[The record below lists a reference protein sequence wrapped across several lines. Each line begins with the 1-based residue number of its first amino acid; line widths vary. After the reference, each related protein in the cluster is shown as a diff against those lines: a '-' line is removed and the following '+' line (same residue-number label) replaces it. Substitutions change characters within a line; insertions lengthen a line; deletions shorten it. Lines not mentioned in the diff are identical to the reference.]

1 VTGVELLNWARG
13 PGLQIA
19 MIVFIV
25 GVAIRFI
32 EMWLLGKSPDFAEA
46 RGSAAA
52 GGWRTLFTRSLPMPG
67 ALKRA
72 PLVFLG
78 GYVFHIGF
86 FITFLFYA
94 PHILFLRGVTGFSWP
109 ALPAY
114 LIDVIG
120 LVSIAAL
127 VAVLVHRLTDPVR
140 RFLSRT
146 GDYVAWAATFLPL
159 LTGYFAY
166 HRLVTDYT
174 TMLALHV
181 LSFELLLV
189 LIPLTKLMHTF
200 TFAVSRWY
208 NGAIAGRKGVKV

>member
-1 VTGVELLNWARG
+1 MTGVELLNWARG

-19 MIVFIV
+19 LAVFVV
-25 GVAIRFI
+25 GVAIRLL
-32 EMWLLGKSPDFAEA
+32 EMWLLGRKPDLSEA
-46 RGSAAA
+46 RGSALG
-52 GGWRTLFTRSLPMPG
+52 GGWRTFFTRSLPMAG

-78 GYVFHIGF
+78 GYVFHVGF
-86 FITFLFYA
+86 FVTFLFYA
-94 PHILFLRGVTGFSWP
+94 PHILFLRGATGYTWP

-127 VAVLVHRLTDPVR
+127 VALLVHRVTDPVR
-140 RFLSRT
+140 RFLSRA
-146 GDYVAWAATFLPL
+146 GDYVAWIATFLPL

-166 HRLVTDYT
+166 HRLLTDYT

-200 TFAVSRWY
+200 TFVVARWY
-208 NGAIAGRKGVKV
+208 NGAFAGRKGVKV

>member
-1 VTGVELLNWARG
+1 MTGVELLNWARG
-13 PGLQIA
+13 PGLQISLA
-19 MIVFIV
+19 VFVI
-25 GVAIRFI
+25 GTAIRLL
-32 EMWLLGKSPDFAEA
+32 EMWLLGRKPDLSEA
-46 RGSAAA
+46 RGSGIA
-52 GGWRTLFTRSLPMPG
+52 GGWRTLFTRSWPMQG
-67 ALKRA
+67 ALKRV
-72 PLVFLG
+72 PLVYIG
-78 GYVFHIGF
+78 GYVFHVGF
-86 FITFLFYA
+86 FVTFLFYA
-94 PHILFLRGVTGFSWP
+94 PHILFLRGATGFTWP

-127 VAVLVHRLTDPVR
+127 VALLVHRLTDPVR

-146 GDYVAWAATFLPL
+146 GDYVAWLATFLPL

-200 TFAVSRWY
+200 TFAVARWY
-208 NGAIAGRKGVKV
+208 NGAIAGRRGVKV

>member
-1 VTGVELLNWARG
+1 MTGVALLNWARG
-13 PGLQIA
+13 PGLQVA
-19 MIVFIV
+19 LVVFVV
-25 GVAIRFI
+25 GTAIRLL
-32 EMWLLGKSPDFAEA
+32 EMWLLGRSPDLAEA

-78 GYVFHIGF
+78 GYVFHLGF
-86 FITFLFYA
+86 FIAFLFYA
-94 PHILFLRGVTGFSWP
+94 PHILFLRGATGFGWP

-120 LVSIAAL
+120 LASMVAL
-127 VAVLVHRLTDPVR
+127 VALLVNRVTDPVR
-140 RFLSRT
+140 RFLSRA
-146 GDYVAWAATFLPL
+146 GDYVAWTATFLPL

-189 LIPLTKLMHTF
+189 LIPFTKLMHTF
-200 TFAVSRWY
+200 TFAVARWY
-208 NGAIAGRKGVKV
+208 NGAIAGRRGVKV

>member
-19 MIVFIV
+19 LAVFTV
-25 GVAIRFI
+25 GTAIRLL
-32 EMWLLGKSPDFAEA
+32 EMWLLGRKPDLSEA
-46 RGSAAA
+46 RASAAA
-52 GGWRTLFTRSLPMPG
+52 GGWRTLFTRSLPMEG
-67 ALKRA
+67 ALKRS
-72 PLVFLG
+72 PLVFIG
-78 GYVFHIGF
+78 GYVFHVGF
-86 FITFLFYA
+86 FVTFLFYA
-94 PHILFLRGVTGFSWP
+94 PHILFLRSATGFGWP

-114 LIDVIG
+114 LIDVVG

-127 VAVLVHRLTDPVR
+127 VALLVHRLADPVR

-146 GDYVAWAATFLPL
+146 GDYVAWTVTFLPL

-189 LIPLTKLMHTF
+189 MIPLTKLMHTF
-200 TFAVSRWY
+200 TFAVARWY
-208 NGAIAGRKGVKV
+208 NGAISGRKGVSV